1 MYNSPDLTAQLAR
14 EHHRAM
20 LAEARQRQLR
30 HQLDLPASRP
40 LKATRTLV
48 RRLAAVFASPS
59 PIGRAGA
66 TAPQVPDAL

>member
-30 HQLDLPASRP
+30 NQVDRPASRP
-40 LKATRTLV
+40 LRVTRTLV
-48 RRLAAVFASPS
+48 RRLVTVFGSPS
-59 PIGRAGA
+59 PIGRAAA

>member
-30 HQLDLPASRP
+30 HQLDRPASRP
-40 LKATRTLV
+40 LRVTRTLV
-48 RRLAAVFASPS
+48 RRLATVFSSPS
-59 PIGRAGA
+59 PIGHAGA
-66 TAPQVPDAL
+66 TTPQVSDAL